1 VKVAAHHLESLDV
14 FRGLTV
20 AAMILVN
27 NPGDWTAVFPQLVHA
42 YWTGCTFADLV
53 FPWFI
58 FMMGVALPFAFAR
71 RRQRGHGSPQIY
83 RRIARRVVLLIALG
97 LVLNAVAAW
106 PAVFP
111 LRFPGVLQRIAL
123 SYLIAAVVVLQFDVR
138 GWAAVATA
146 LLLGH
151 WALLVLVPFAGHAA
165 GTMTPDQNVARFV
178 DTQLLGRHLLLIP
191 IDPEG
196 LLGTLSS
203 AATAL
208 LGAVVGHLLQQP
220 VGAAGRIRRL
230 IIGGAFAVITAIA
243 WSRFLPIS
251 KPLWTG
257 SFALLTSGLGT
268 LLLAALYGV
277 IDVRG
282 LHRWWRPFLWLG
294 VNPLAIYFLSEVV
307 GHLQVGVKAW
317 LYWTVL
323 TPAMPNRMAWASLI
337 FAIGFVGVWIAVAGV
352 MYRRRIRI
360 QV

>member
-14 FRGLTV
+14 CRGLTV

-71 RRQRGHGSPQIY
+71 RRQQGHGSPQIY
-83 RRIARRVVLLIALG
+83 RRIGRRVVLLIALG
-97 LVLNAVAAW
+97 VVLNAVAAW

-138 GWAAVATA
+138 GWTAVAA
-146 LLLGH
+146 AFLLGH
-151 WALLVLVPFAGHAA
+151 WALLMLVPFAGHPA
-165 GTMTPDQNVARFV
+165 GTLTPDQNVARYL
-178 DTQLLGRHLLLIP
+178 DTQVFGRHLLLIP

-196 LLGTLSS
+196 LLGTLSA

-208 LGAVVGHLLQQP
+208 LGAVVGHVLRKP
-220 VGAAGRIRRL
+220 VAAALRIRRL
-230 IIGGAFAVITAIA
+230 ILGGTFAVIAAAA

-257 SFALLTSGLGT
+257 PFALLASGLGT
-268 LLLAALYGV
+268 LLLVALYAA
-277 IDVRG
+277 IDLRGVRG
-282 LHRWWRPFLWLG
+282 WSRPFLWLG

-317 LYWTVL
+317 LYWSVL
-323 TPAMPNRMAWASLI
+323 APAMPNRMEWASLI
-337 FAIGFVGVWIAVAGV
+337 FAVGFVGVWMAVAGV

>member
-1 VKVAAHHLESLDV
+1 MKVAAHHLESLDV

-42 YWTGCTFADLV
+42 YWTGCTVADLV

-71 RRQRGHGSPQIY
+71 RRQQGHGSSQIY
-83 RRIARRVVLLIALG
+83 RRILRRVVLLIALG

-123 SYLIAAVVVLQFDVR
+123 SYLIAAVVVLRFDVR
-138 GWAAVATA
+138 GWSAVAAA

-151 WALLVLVPFAGHAA
+151 WALLALVPFAGHAA
-165 GTMTPDQNVARFV
+165 GTLTPDQNIARYV
-178 DTQLLGRHLLLIP
+178 DTQLFGRHLLLIP

-196 LLGTLSS
+196 LLGTLSA

-208 LGAVVGHLLQQP
+208 LGALAGRLLQQP
-220 VGAAGRIRRL
+220 VGAAARIRRL
-230 IIGGAFAVITAIA
+230 IAGGTLAVIIAVA
-243 WSRFLPIS
+243 WSAVLPIS

-257 SFALLTSGLGT
+257 SFALMASGVGT
-268 LLLAALYGV
+268 LLLAALYGA

-282 LHRWWRPFLWLG
+282 VRSWSKPFLWLG

-317 LYWTVL
+317 LFWTVL
-323 TPAMPNRMAWASLI
+323 APAVPNRMELASLI
-337 FAIGFVGVWIAVAGV
+337 FAVGFVGVWTAVAGV
-352 MYRRRIRI
+352 MYRRRIRV

>member
-1 VKVAAHHLESLDV
+1 LKVAAHHLESLDV

-42 YWTGCTFADLV
+42 YWTGCTLADLV

-71 RRQRGHGSPQIY
+71 RRQQGHGSSQIY

-138 GWAAVATA
+138 GWSAVTAA

-151 WALLVLVPFAGHAA
+151 WALLALVPIAGHAA
-165 GTMTPDQNVARFV
+165 GTLSPDQNVALYV
-178 DTQLLGRHLLLIP
+178 DRQLFGRHLLLTP

-196 LLGTLSS
+196 LLGTLSA

-208 LGAVVGHLLQQP
+208 LGALAGHLLQQP
-220 VGAAGRIRRL
+220 VVAAVRIRRL
-230 IIGGAFAVITAIA
+230 IAGGTFAVIIAAA
-243 WSRFLPIS
+243 WSAVLPIS

-257 SFALLTSGLGT
+257 SFALLASGVGT
-268 LLLAALYGV
+268 LLLAALYGA

-282 LHRWWRPFLWLG
+282 VRRWSRPFLWLG

-307 GHLQVGVKAW
+307 GHLQVGAKAW
-317 LYWTVL
+317 LFWTVL
-323 TPAMPNRMAWASLI
+323 APAVPDRMELASLI
-337 FAIGFVGVWIAVAGV
+337 FAVGFVAVWTAVAGV
-352 MYRRRIRI
+352 MYRRQIRV

>member
-42 YWTGCTFADLV
+42 SWTGCRFADLV

-58 FMMGVALPFAFAR
+58 FAMGVALPFAFAR
-71 RRQRGHGSPQIY
+71 RRQQGHGSPQVY

-97 LVLNAVAAW
+97 LVLNAIAAW
-106 PAVFP
+106 PAVVP
-111 LRFPGVLQRIAL
+111 LRFPGVLQRIGL
-123 SYLIAAVVVLQFDVR
+123 SYLVAAIVVLQFDVR
-138 GWAAVATA
+138 GWAAIAAA
-146 LLLGH
+146 LSLVH

-165 GTMTPDQNVARFV
+165 GTMTPDQNLARYI
-178 DTQLLGRHLLLIP
+178 DTQLFGRHLLLIP

-208 LGAVVGHLLQQP
+208 LGALVGYLLQQP
-220 VGAAGRIRRL
+220 VGAAVRLRRL
-230 IIGGAFAVITAIA
+230 ITGGTFAVITAVA
-243 WSRFLPIS
+243 WSGLLPIS

-257 SFALLTSGLGT
+257 SFALLASGLAT
-268 LLLAALYGV
+268 LLLAALYGL

-282 LHRWWRPFLWLG
+282 LRGWSRPFLWLG

-307 GHLQVGVKAW
+307 GHLQVRLKAW
-317 LYWTVL
+317 MFWTVL
-323 TPAMPNRMAWASLI
+323 APAMPNRMEWASLI
-337 FAIGFVGVWIAVAGV
+337 FAVGFVGVWIAVAGA
-352 MYRRRIRI
+352 MYRRRIRV